1 MESEEEN
8 QKIFEKVWLIKF
20 YKVPRGNRRKEAGP
34 VTPECLRPSQK
45 IFPGSTT
52 KKLSRRRF
60 TFWRPTVCV
69 PSKSNLDL

>member
-1 MESEEEN
+1 MESEEGN

-34 VTPECLRPSQK
+34 VPPECLRPSQK

-52 KKLSRRRF
+52 KSCLVDVLLF
-60 TFWRPTVCV
+60 DVPLCV
-69 PSKSNLDL
+69 SHQSLT